1 MGMDGVELV
10 MAVEESFRL
19 EISDAEAEKVLLVS
33 DLHALVIQKL
43 RERGEVP
50 IDAQVFAR
58 LRAIIVDQL
67 GVKPEQVIP
76 TARFIEDLG
85 LD

>member
-1 MGMDGVELV
+1 

>member
-1 MGMDGVELV
+1 MDGVELV